1 MKKRTIKTAALLS
14 LSVFA
19 GCDRGM
25 LDALPT
31 DRLLADNFWQSQA
44 DAELAVNALYNDLDG
59 TGIFFLDALTEIA
72 HVNQPFDT
80 DAYIALGT
88 YDASSA
94 RLYNTWRNAYK
105 GIGGANY
112 FLDNVDRIEN
122 VADAALVD
130 RYRGEAKALRVYQY
144 AKLAYLFGEV
154 PLISTTI
161 TLAESRNVRRSSL
174 SAVHDF
180 IDQELSEAADLLPDS
195 YAGANIGRFT
205 KWAAIGL
212 KARNNLYAGRYR
224 QAADDADLIIKSGQF
239 ALWPSYG
246 TLFSYAAQN
255 NPEILLDKQFLEN
268 SQTHNAFW
276 LLAPYSQQNS
286 QSAYVP
292 TKAMV
297 DLYETADGKPI
308 GDPTSGYDP
317 DDPYTNRDPRLRLS
331 IFLDG
336 DPLPN
341 GTTFR
346 PAPNSGG
353 PDAVGST
360 YIASTTG
367 FNVKKYVDPADFPNP
382 QRSGLNIILLRYAEV
397 LLTYA
402 EAKIELG
409 EIDQSVLDAVNTVR
423 NARADVKLPD
433 LPSGMSQTQLR
444 EAVRR
449 ERTVELA
456 FEGLH
461 LADVRRWR
469 TAEQAVPGKIYGISY
484 KDDNGETVVVE
495 AASESRTFVP
505 AKHYLWPV
513 PQKERDMNPNLEQN
527 PGW

>member
-1 MKKRTIKTAALLS
+1 MKKRTIKTTALLS
-14 LSVFA
+14 LLVFA

-31 DRLLADNFWQSQA
+31 DRLLTDNFWKSQA
-44 DAELAVNALYNDLDG
+44 DAEMAVNALYNDLDG
-59 TGIFFLDALTEIA
+59 TSIFFLDALTDIA

-80 DAYIALGT
+80 DAYIAVGI
-88 YDASSA
+88 YDASSS

-112 FLDNVDRIEN
+112 FLDNVGKLDN
-122 VADAALVD
+122 VADAALID
-130 RYRGEAKALRVYQY
+130 RYRGEAKTLRAYQY
-144 AKLAYLFGEV
+144 SKLAYLFGEV
-154 PLISTTI
+154 PLISTTL
-161 TLAESRNVRRSSL
+161 TLAESRSVRRASL
-174 SAVHDF
+174 KDIHDF
-180 IDQELSEAADLLPDS
+180 IDGELGEAADLLPDS
-195 YAGANIGRFT
+195 YTGTDRGRIT

-212 KARNNLYAGRYR
+212 KARNNLYAGRYH
-224 QAADDADLIIKSGQF
+224 QAAEDADRIIQSGQF
-239 ALWPSYG
+239 ALWTSYG
-246 TLFSYAAQN
+246 SLFSYAAEN
-255 NPEILLDKQFLEN
+255 NTEVLLDKQFLEN
-268 SQTHNAFW
+268 SQVHNAFY
-276 LLAPYSQQNS
+276 LLAPYSQRNS

-292 TKAMV
+292 TKALV
-297 DLYETADGKPI
+297 DQYEMANGKPI
-308 GDPTSGYDP
+308 TDPMSGYDP
-317 DDPYTNRDPRLRLS
+317 DNPYTARDPRLHLS

-336 DPLPN
+336 DPLPD

-353 PDAVGST
+353 ADAVGST

-402 EAKIELG
+402 EAKTELG
-409 EIDQSVLDAVNTVR
+409 EIDQSVLDAINTVR
-423 NARADVKLPD
+423 NARTDVKLPD
-433 LPSGMSQTQLR
+433 LPGGMSQAQLR
-444 EAVRR
+444 EAIRR

-469 TAEQAVPGKIYGISY
+469 TAELVVPGKIHGITY
-484 KDDNGETVVVE
+484 QNDNGETVVVE
-495 AASESRTFVP
+495 AASESRTFNP